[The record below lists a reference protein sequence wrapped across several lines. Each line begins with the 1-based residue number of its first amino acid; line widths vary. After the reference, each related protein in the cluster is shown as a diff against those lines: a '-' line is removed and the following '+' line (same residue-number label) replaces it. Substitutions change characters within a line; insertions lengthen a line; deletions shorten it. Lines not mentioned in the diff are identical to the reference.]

1 MRKKRQYIVLSFAS
15 TARAMGWEKECA
27 ARGIPGRIIPLPGEI
42 TAGCGPRLADAAGG
56 LGGLDP
62 PAGRC
67 RLRRRNAGHAIKL
80 HKEKFYV
87 DS

>member
-42 TAGCGPRLADAAGG
+42 TAGCGLRTGRLGTPGWMVQATT
-56 LGGLDP
+56 P
-62 PAGRC
+62 Q
-67 RLRRRNAGHAIKL
+67 RRSCNKTP
-80 HKEKFYV
+80 
-87 DS
+87 